1 MVEGTAPPFTI
12 TTTHLNSEATVKLSI
27 IIPVYNE
34 IETIAEIVARVR
46 VVHLDVQVWADRA
59 NEAVITLEREVVIV
73 DDGSSDGTRAYLET
87 LRDEPDVKV
96 LFHKTNQG
104 KGGAVWTGLQATTG
118 DICLIQDADL
128 EYDPREYVKLL
139 QPILEHRT
147 QVVYGSRFRG
157 GPTKAMFFWHML
169 GNRFLTLV
177 TNVLYNTILSDME
190 TCYKV
195 FTREVADT
203 LQLKARG
210 WGFDPEI
217 TAQILLSGYRIYEV
231 PISYTGREFT
241 EGKKISWRDGFTVL
255 WTLLKYRIMGYG

>member
-1 MVEGTAPPFTI
+1 M
-12 TTTHLNSEATVKLSI
+12 KLSI

-34 IETIAEIVARVR
+34 IETIDEIVARVR
-46 VVHLDVQVWADRA
+46 AVHLDVPIWNDRA
-59 NEAVITLEREVVIV
+59 NEAAVSLDREVVIV
-73 DDGSSDGTRAYLET
+73 DDGSSDGTRVYLET
-87 LRDEPDVKV
+87 LRDEPGVKI
-96 LFHKTNQG
+96 LLHEKNQG
-104 KGGAVWTGLQATTG
+104 KGGAVRTGLQATTG

-147 QVVYGSRFRG
+147 HVVYGSRFRG

-169 GNRFLTLV
+169 GNRFLTFV
-177 TNVLYNTILSDME
+177 TNLLYNTILSDME

-195 FTREVADT
+195 FTREVADK
-203 LQLKARG
+203 LQLKASG

-231 PISYTGREFT
+231 PISYSGREFT

-255 WTLLKYRIMGYG
+255 WTLLKYRIVGYG